1 MPFLSQMYGLYISDH
16 LRYFFGLG
24 YVRKFIEGNK
34 IFFRS
39 KKNHVANNEFSD
51 VNITKKNIED
61 GQMYRLL
68 IPDILNEKAFKLFD
82 PVHNILT
89 GNFTNFEP
97 SK

>member
-1 MPFLSQMYGLYISDH
+1 MGYTYLTISDVFSVLFMSENS
-16 LRYFFGLG
+16 LRATRFL
-24 YVRKFIEGNK
+24 
-34 IFFRS
+34 
-39 KKNHVANNEFSD
+39 
-51 VNITKKNIED
+51 NIED